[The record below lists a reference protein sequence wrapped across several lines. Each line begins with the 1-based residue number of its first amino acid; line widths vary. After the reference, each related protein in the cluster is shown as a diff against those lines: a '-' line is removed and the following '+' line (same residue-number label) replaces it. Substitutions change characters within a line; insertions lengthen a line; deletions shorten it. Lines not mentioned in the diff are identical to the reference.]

1 MPFLP
6 PYRFFFQ
13 FYYTGDSTHLYTA
26 FPNIKVAFSNIPCY
40 TAFMIEFYETSYDM
54 AAKRNADMEPILFG
68 HEDCTPSHAYAFL
81 HDVYSSKHPLFKV
94 EYIGCSI
101 RVQARSFWR
110 WYSEGDPSLA
120 EGF

>member
-1 MPFLP
+1 MTTPYVPAQYQEFVFLSP
-6 PYRFFFQ
+6 KQ
-13 FYYTGDSTHLYTA
+13 LQIIL
-26 FPNIKVAFSNIPCY
+26 NISRSKC
-40 TAFMIEFYETSYDM
+40 
-54 AAKRNADMEPILFG
+54 
-68 HEDCTPSHAYAFL
+68 YAFL
-81 HDVYSSKHPLFKV
+81 HDVYASKYPLFKV

>member
-1 MPFLP
+1 MTTPYVPAQYQEYVFLSP
-6 PYRFFFQ
+6 KQ
-13 FYYTGDSTHLYTA
+13 LQVIL
-26 FPNIKVAFSNIPCY
+26 NISRSKC
-40 TAFMIEFYETSYDM
+40 
-54 AAKRNADMEPILFG
+54 
-68 HEDCTPSHAYAFL
+68 YAFL